1 MDLGIGIFGGFY
13 HVTILSQSFD
23 CFIQL
28 LAAIILLLGAS
39 KHPFVILLQNP
50 STAHYL
56 RGCVA
61 MRHVAEY
68 PLVILFT
75 TLGMSSLISSS
86 DLLSMFLS
94 IELQTLA
101 LYILATIYRDSE
113 AATSAGLKYLLIGA
127 LSSSLILLGSS
138 LLYGFTGLSSFEGL
152 YLLCSMGVGVPNRGI
167 LLALLIIGIALLF
180 KVAAAPFHN
189 WAPDVYDGVPTNVTT
204 WLAIM
209 PKLAIL
215 AFLAELQGFTHLSLP
230 GTLDWGYILLVSAL
244 LSLLIGAV
252 VGLAQYRIKRL
263 LAYRWMRGIHIVL

>member
-127 LSSSLILLGSS
+127 LSSSLILLGSC
-138 LLYGFTGLSSFEGL
+138 LLYGLTGLSNFEGL
-152 YLLCSMGVGVPNRGI
+152 YLLCSM
-167 LLALLIIGIALLF
+167 A
-180 KVAAAPFHN
+180 VANNGRSEEH
-189 WAPDVYDGVPTNVTT
+189 TS
-204 WLAIM
+204 
-209 PKLAIL
+209 
-215 AFLAELQGFTHLSLP
+215 ELQS
-230 GTLDWGYILLVSAL
+230 
-244 LSLLIGAV
+244 
-252 VGLAQYRIKRL
+252 Q
-263 LAYRWMRGIHIVL
+263 